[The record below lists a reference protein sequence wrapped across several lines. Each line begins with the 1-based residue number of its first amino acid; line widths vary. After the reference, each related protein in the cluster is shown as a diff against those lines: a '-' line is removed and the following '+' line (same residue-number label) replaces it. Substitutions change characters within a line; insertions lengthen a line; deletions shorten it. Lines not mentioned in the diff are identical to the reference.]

1 MLAKVA
7 KTCCRADQFQNGI
20 TSSVNFNNGCQDI
33 LLVVHQLI
41 SLILYGPNI
50 HGAASHTQP
59 TKTLSQLVVHNAK
72 KKDHSRH
79 FYELLHFTEE
89 RATSASIY
97 IHATAK
103 DKKMIENF
111 EQLGISYDRVLQ
123 LEPLST
129 IEPLS
134 TRNLCDQFKKDNIV
148 CPPQLREGI
157 VAVGAIKNL
166 DRNHS
171 LTTAQFLFH
180 SKAISITTQSTSYY

>member
-1 MLAKVA
+1 
-7 KTCCRADQFQNGI
+7 
-20 TSSVNFNNGCQDI
+20 
-33 LLVVHQLI
+33 
-41 SLILYGPNI
+41 
-50 HGAASHTQP
+50 
-59 TKTLSQLVVHNAK
+59 
-72 KKDHSRH
+72 
-79 FYELLHFTEE
+79 
-89 RATSASIY
+89 
-97 IHATAK
+97 
-103 DKKMIENF
+103 MIENF

-171 LTTAQFLFH
+171 LTTTQFLFH
-180 SKAISITTQSTSYY
+180 SKAISITTQSTSYC